1 MSTYIPLGKIPT
13 SPEERRELL
22 AKRVEM
28 EEYLSHI
35 ELTQV
40 QRRVI
45 DFLISQKG
53 YTNADIEANRD
64 FRVDLPDASFNSRAD
79 IILKI
84 DGKIFCVIRC
94 VMSSLESW
102 ERHSI
107 AFSRVVE
114 SYQIPYAIVTDSES
128 ARILDVVEG
137 KLIAEGLDAMPSK
150 EDAMKIVQ
158 QTAFS
163 SYPQERA
170 EKEKRI
176 LYAFDAI
183 KCSTSLADSE

>member
-13 SPEERRELL
+13 SPEERKELL
-22 AKRVEM
+22 ASRVEM

-45 DFLISQKG
+45 DFLTSQKG
-53 YTNADIEANRD
+53 YTNKDIDANRD
-64 FRVDLPDASFNSRAD
+64 FRVNLQDASFNARAD

-84 DGKIFCVIRC
+84 DGKIFCVIKC

-114 SYQIPYAIVTDSES
+114 SYQIPYTVVTDSES
-128 ARILDVVEG
+128 ARILDVIG
-137 KLIAEGLDAMPSK
+137 GRLISEGLDSIPSK
-150 EDAMKIVQ
+150 DDALKIIKKITFQ
-158 QTAFS
+158 A
-163 SYPQERA
+163 YPEQKAER
-170 EKEKRI
+170 EKRI

-183 KCSTSLADSE
+183 KCSVDFCETK

>member
-13 SPEERRELL
+13 SPEERKELL
-22 AKRVEM
+22 AMRVEM

-45 DFLISQKG
+45 DFLTSRKG
-53 YTNADIEANRD
+53 YTLDDIEANID
-64 FRVDLPDASFNSRAD
+64 FKVDLPDASFNARAD

-84 DGKIFCVIRC
+84 DGKIFCVIKC

-128 ARILDVVEG
+128 ARILDVIGG
-137 KLIAEGLDAMPSK
+137 KLIAEGLDAIPSK
-150 EDAMKIVQ
+150 NDALKVVQ

-163 SYPQERA
+163 PYPIERS

-183 KCSTSLADSE
+183 KCSTNLGGV

>member
-13 SPEERRELL
+13 SPEERKELL
-22 AKRVEM
+22 ARHVEM

-40 QRRVI
+40 QKRVI

-53 YTNADIEANRD
+53 YTSEDIEINKD
-64 FRVDLPDASFNSRAD
+64 FKVDLLDVSFNARAD
-79 IILKI
+79 IALKI
-84 DGKIFCVIRC
+84 GEKIFCVIKC

-107 AFSRVVE
+107 AFGRVACP
-114 SYQIPYAIVTDSES
+114 YQIPYAIITDSEN
-128 ARILDVVEG
+128 ARMLDVTDG
-137 KLIAEGLDAMPSK
+137 RLISEGLDSIPSRT
-150 EDAMKIVQ
+150 DVMKFINEKL
-158 QTAFS
+158 F
-163 SYPQERA
+163 YPYPTEKA

-183 KCSTSLADSE
+183 GCSNNP

>member
-1 MSTYIPLGKIPT
+1 MSTYISLGKIPA
-13 SPEERRELL
+13 SPEERKELL
-22 AKRVEM
+22 ARRVEM
-28 EEYLSHI
+28 EEYLSNI

-45 DFLISQKG
+45 DFLTSQKG
-53 YTNADIEANRD
+53 YDSADIEANRD
-64 FRVDLPDASFNSRAD
+64 FRVDLMDTSFNTRAD

-84 DGKIFCVIRC
+84 EGKIFCIIKC

-114 SYQIPYAIVTDSES
+114 PYQIPYAVVTDSES
-128 ARILDVVEG
+128 ARILDVIG
-137 KLIAEGLDAMPSK
+137 GRLISEGLDSIPSK
-150 EDAMKIVQ
+150 VDAVKIIKGKS
-158 QTAFS
+158 FS
-163 SYPQERA
+163 PYPRERA

-183 KCSTSLADSE
+183 KCSTDLGGV

>member
-13 SPEERRELL
+13 SPEERKELL
-22 AKRVEM
+22 AMRVDM

-45 DFLISQKG
+45 DFLTSQKG
-53 YTNADIEANRD
+53 YATVDIEVNRD
-64 FRVDLPDASFNSRAD
+64 FRVDLSNASFNVRAD

-84 DGKIFCVIRC
+84 GGKIFCVIKC

-107 AFSRVVE
+107 AFCRVVE
-114 SYQIPYAIVTDSES
+114 SYQIPFAVVTDSES
-128 ARILDVVEG
+128 ARILDVIEG
-137 KLIAEGLDAMPSK
+137 RLISEGLDSIPSK
-150 EDAMKIVQ
+150 TDAMKVIKEKS
-158 QTAFS
+158 FFP
-163 SYPQERA
+163 YPIERA

-176 LYAFDAI
+176 LHAFDAI
-183 KCSTSLADSE
+183 QCSTDSGGV

>member
-1 MSTYIPLGKIPT
+1 MSIYIPLGKIPA
-13 SPEERRELL
+13 SPEERKELL
-22 AKRVEM
+22 ARMVEV

-35 ELTQV
+35 ELTQI

-45 DFLISQKG
+45 DFLTSKKG
-53 YTNADIEANRD
+53 YANVDIEANKD
-64 FRVDLPDASFNSRAD
+64 FRVDLPDASFNARAD

-84 DGKIFCVIRC
+84 KGRIFCVIKC

-107 AFSRVVE
+107 SFSRVVE

-128 ARILDVVEG
+128 ARILDVVKG

-150 EDAMKIVQ
+150 EDAVKIVQ
-158 QTAFS
+158 QIIFS
-163 SYPQERA
+163 PYPQERA

-176 LYAFDAI
+176 LYAFEAI
-183 KCSTSLADSE
+183 RCSV

>member
-1 MSTYIPLGKIPT
+1 
-13 SPEERRELL
+13 
-22 AKRVEM
+22 M
-28 EEYLSHI
+28 EEYLSHL

-45 DFLISQKG
+45 DFLSSQKG

-64 FRVDLPDASFNSRAD
+64 FRVDLPDASFNTRAD

-84 DGKIFCVIRC
+84 DGEIFCVIKC

-107 AFSRVVE
+107 AFCRVVE

-128 ARILDVVEG
+128 ARILDVVGG
-137 KLIAEGLDAMPSK
+137 KLIAEGLDAIPSK
-150 EDAMKIVQ
+150 EDARKIIQ
-158 QTAFS
+158 QAAFPP
-163 SYPQERA
+163 YPIEKVER
-170 EKEKRI
+170 EKMI

-183 KCSTSLADSE
+183 KCSTGIGGV

>member
-1 MSTYIPLGKIPT
+1 VSTYIPLGKIPT
-13 SPEERRELL
+13 SPEERKDLL
-22 AKRVEM
+22 ASRVAM
-28 EEYLSHI
+28 EDHLSNL

-45 DFLISQKG
+45 EFLMAQKG
-53 YTNADIEANRD
+53 YANDDIETNID
-64 FRVDLPDASFNSRAD
+64 FRVDLPDASFNAKTD
-79 IILKI
+79 IVLKI
-84 DGKIFCVIRC
+84 DGKRFCIIKC

-107 AFSRVVE
+107 AFGRVVE

-128 ARILDVVEG
+128 ARILDVVGG
-137 KLIAEGLDAMPSK
+137 KLISDGLDAIPSK
-150 EDAMKIVQ
+150 DYARKIIQ
-158 QTAFS
+158 QTVFS
-163 SYPQERA
+163 PYPQERA

-183 KCSTSLADSE
+183 KCSTNLSDK